1 MNLVDFFHAVVYG
14 IVQGITEFLP
24 ISSTA
29 HLTLIPKF
37 FGWSYGGMGFDV
49 ALHVGTAAAVIVFFW
64 RRWVQLIKA
73 GFTKPKSPYGILF
86 WIIVVSTIPA
96 SLVGVLLNDK
106 IAPLQDDPYIIG
118 VCLIF
123 MGAILWAVD
132 RSSASRVTDLTG
144 INVKTGI
151 LIGLAQCLAI
161 VPGVSRSG
169 ITITAGRALGVNR
182 ETAAEFTFLL
192 SLPIIAGDAGY
203 HFLKM
208 HSDPTAAAALAAV
221 GGTGAMIVG
230 IVVSF
235 LVGLGVIKFLLDF
248 LKKRSL
254 MVFAIYRFVLGAIV
268 LVWTFGNLWL
278 AAPAS

>member
-29 HLTLIPKF
+29 HLTLIPRF

-73 GFTKPKSPYGILF
+73 GFTQPKSPFGKLF

-106 IAPLQDDPYIIG
+106 VASLQSDPYIIG

-161 VPGVSRSG
+161 IPGVSRSG

-208 HSDPTAAAALAAV
+208 RTDATAAADLAAV

-254 MVFAIYRFVLGAIV
+254 AVFAIYRFVLGALV
-268 LVWTFGNLWL
+268 LVWTFGGFFYP
-278 AAPAS
+278 AA

>member
-29 HLTLIPKF
+29 HLTLIPWF
-37 FGWSYGGMGFDV
+37 FGWPYGGMGFDV
-49 ALHVGTAAAVIVFFW
+49 ALHIGTAAAVIVFFW

-73 GFTKPKSPYGILF
+73 GFTQPKSAYGKLF

-106 IAPLQDDPYIIG
+106 AAPLQNTPYIIG

-132 RSSASRVTDLTG
+132 RSSESRVTDLTG

-161 VPGVSRSG
+161 IPGVSRSG
-169 ITITAGRALGVNR
+169 ITMTAGRALGVDR

-208 HSDPTAAAALAAV
+208 RTDATAAADLAAV
-221 GGTGAMIVG
+221 GGTAAMIVG
-230 IVVSF
+230 IIVSF
-235 LVGLGVIKFLLDF
+235 LVGLAVIKFLLNF

-254 MVFAIYRFVLGAIV
+254 VVFAIYRFALGVIV
-268 LVWTFGNLWL
+268 LVWTFGNFWL
-278 AAPAS
+278 TAPPN

>member
-29 HLTLIPKF
+29 HLTLIPRF

-73 GFTKPKSPYGILF
+73 GFTQPKSPFGKLF

-106 IAPLQDDPYIIG
+106 VASLQSDPYIIG

-144 INVKTGI
+144 INVKTGL

-161 VPGVSRSG
+161 IPGVSRSG

-208 HSDPTAAAALAAV
+208 RTDATAAADLASV

-230 IVVSF
+230 IIVSF

-254 MVFAIYRFVLGAIV
+254 AVFAIYRFVLGALV
-268 LVWTFGNLWL
+268 LVWTFGGFFYP
-278 AAPAS
+278 AA

>member
-29 HLTLIPKF
+29 HLTLIPRF

-73 GFTKPKSPYGILF
+73 GFTQPKSPFGKLF

-106 IAPLQDDPYIIG
+106 VASLQSDPYIIG

-144 INVKTGI
+144 INVKTGL

-161 VPGVSRSG
+161 IPGVSRSG

-208 HSDPTAAAALAAV
+208 RTDATAAADLAAV

-230 IVVSF
+230 IIVSF

-254 MVFAIYRFVLGAIV
+254 AVFAIYRFVLGALV
-268 LVWTFGNLWL
+268 LVWTFGGFFYP
-278 AAPAS
+278 AA